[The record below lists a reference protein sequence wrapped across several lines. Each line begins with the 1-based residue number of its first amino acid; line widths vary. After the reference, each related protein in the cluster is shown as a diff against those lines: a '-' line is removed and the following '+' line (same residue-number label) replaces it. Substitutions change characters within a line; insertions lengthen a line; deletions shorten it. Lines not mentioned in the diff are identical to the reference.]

1 MAIMDELTEQ
11 EVSKNKAIRGYII
24 RALAKGNQNTLLV
37 RQITNALVADGL
49 IYSPDISKHMSIWRR
64 RATSFSPA
72 GRRTH
77 TTPTERTP
85 SSSSRGRVSTF
96 WRARLTTPASMSKN
110 ERRRTRVSS
119 TIDKLPDDIKG
130 QLDVKLSDTTNTYEE
145 LSAWLKSEGYEI
157 SKSAIGRYAIRTTQ
171 AAQRV
176 AETIQ
181 RTQAIAQAVEAHPD
195 LDYTKA
201 ASMVLMDGLMQRVS
215 TAEDDFQEMPLD
227 KAGRLIASLARNA
240 TYEKRVRADLKKKAE
255 LAFDQMEA
263 ELMAAIKQH
272 PELAGEL
279 HDVLARAREK
289 VLTDGED

>member
-1 MAIMDELTEQ
+1 
-11 EVSKNKAIRGYII
+11 
-24 RALAKGNQNTLLV
+24 
-37 RQITNALVADGL
+37 
-49 IYSPDISKHMSIWRR
+49 
-64 RATSFSPA
+64 
-72 GRRTH
+72 
-77 TTPTERTP
+77 
-85 SSSSRGRVSTF
+85 
-96 WRARLTTPASMSKN
+96 MSKA

-130 QLDVKLSDTTNTYEE
+130 QLDVRLADTSNTYEE
-145 LSAWLKSEGYEI
+145 LAAWLKAEGYEI

-176 AETIQ
+176 AQTIQ

-227 KAGRLIASLARNA
+227 NA
-240 TYEKRVRADLKKKAE
+240 TYEKRVRQDMKKKAE
-255 LAFDQMEA
+255 LAFEQMET

-279 HDVLARAREK
+279 HDVLERAREK
-289 VLTDGED
+289 VLADGED

>member
-1 MAIMDELTEQ
+1 
-11 EVSKNKAIRGYII
+11 
-24 RALAKGNQNTLLV
+24 
-37 RQITNALVADGL
+37 
-49 IYSPDISKHMSIWRR
+49 
-64 RATSFSPA
+64 
-72 GRRTH
+72 
-77 TTPTERTP
+77 
-85 SSSSRGRVSTF
+85 
-96 WRARLTTPASMSKN
+96 MSKN

-171 AAQRV
+171 APQRV
-176 AETIQ
+176 AATIQ

-227 KAGRLIASLARNA
+227 KAGRLIASLSRNA
-240 TYEKRVRADLKKKAE
+240 TFVFLVIPQPKKYAHLPFAK
-255 LAFDQMEA
+255 LF
-263 ELMAAIKQH
+263 
-272 PELAGEL
+272 P
-279 HDVLARAREK
+279 
-289 VLTDGED
+289 